1 MVETLRDFKMTL
13 STEHNIIQLQQLE
26 QNLKRTVEAQKAL
39 QSNVSYYLE
48 KNLNCLQEN
57 FPNLYYKFK
66 DYHLKEN
73 FKLTCN
79 HNGEP
84 NIVYPDGH
92 LLYSDNPFTHCQ
104 NQVNEFIDK
113 FYEYTFITDI
123 GQEKNCF
130 NQLHFHYKNHL
141 YSKISDLVIKLKDRN
156 LFKEKS
162 KAKNPESVPL
172 MCMFGLG
179 LGFQLGYLYEKFTPV
194 NIYIIE
200 PNSDFFYLSLCVFD
214 YPSLIEYI
222 KSKQLGL
229 KFFIDDDIHHLSND
243 YYSFNLKYETNLPVI
258 SFFCHY
264 KSPKIKELWS
274 KFKPDVFSSN
284 PEKGF
289 FDDILIGMHQSRQN
303 ITNNERF
310 LINSKQLP
318 HEITS
323 VPVFV
328 VGNGPSLD
336 DELELIKKNNNKVFI
351 IACGT
356 ALTALS
362 KYGITADIYVA
373 VERTQDVYNS
383 LLSIKDPMFFDN
395 TLCIAP
401 DTVYPKTISLFR
413 HRVLGF
419 KNEAMSASLRINK
432 KLLDTTKYSS
442 LTMINPLVSNMG
454 LAIAILLK
462 FKEIYLVGVDCGTA
476 YSEAHSKYSLYYDNF
491 KKKQE
496 CDENPLNFNTL
507 TYQGNFTKTIKTNF
521 LFKCSIDVM
530 EHVISTLPPEIRVY
544 NASNGA
550 KIEGTTPKHLS
561 EINFNSLKKAD
572 HPFLR
577 SFIENEMAEPI
588 DYVSAQDFTDIL
600 KLDRS
605 MEVIDTLIEDLRKLP
620 SARSEIILRLE
631 SHLDFIND
639 WPKEGLSFCQHAV
652 IGSLS
657 HLYIGYITALYLQAE
672 EQKAVKD
679 AEKLIPTIIEFLQ
692 KAKEYLPL
700 TYEYSYEFVRNNIKP
715 PL

>member
-1 MVETLRDFKMTL
+1 MTL
-13 STEHNIIQLQQLE
+13 STEQNIIQLEQLE
-26 QNLKRTVEAQKAL
+26 QNLKSTVEAQKAL
-39 QSNVSYYLE
+39 QNNISYYLE
-48 KNLNCLQEN
+48 KNLNCLREN

-66 DYHLKEN
+66 DHRLKEN

-92 LLYSDNPFTHCQ
+92 LLYPESPFTHCQ
-104 NQVNEFIDK
+104 NQVNEFINK
-113 FYEYTFITDI
+113 FYDYTFITNI

-130 NQLHFHYKNHL
+130 NQLHFHYKNYL
-141 YSKISDLVIKLKDRN
+141 YSQISDLELCLKGHN

-162 KAKNPESVPL
+162 QTKNPESVPL

-214 YPSLIEYI
+214 YTPLIEYI
-222 KSKQLGL
+222 KSRQLGL
-229 KFFIDDDIHHLSND
+229 KFFINDDVNQLSND
-243 YYSFNLKYETNLPVI
+243 YYVYNLKYETNLPVI

-264 KSPKIKELWS
+264 ESSKIAELWLKMKQS
-274 KFKPDVFSSN
+274 IFSNN

-289 FDDILIGMHQSRQN
+289 FDDILVGMSHSRKN
-303 ITNNERF
+303 ITNNELF
-310 LINSKQLP
+310 LTNAKQLP

-323 VPVFV
+323 IPVFV

-336 DELELIKKNNNKVFI
+336 DELDLIKKNNNRVFI

-356 ALTALS
+356 ALTALTN
-362 KYGITADIYVA
+362 YGITADIYVA
-373 VERTQDVYNS
+373 VERTLDVYNS
-383 LLSIKDPMFFDN
+383 LLSIKDLSIFEKI
-395 TLCIAP
+395 LCIAP
-401 DTVYPKTISLFR
+401 DTVHPKTINLFK
-413 HRVLGF
+413 HRIVGF
-419 KNEAMSASLRINK
+419 KNEAMFPSLAINQKLSNINK
-432 KLLDTTKYSS
+432 YKVLTT
-442 LTMINPLVSNMG
+442 INPLVSNMG
-454 LAIAILLK
+454 LSIAILLK

-476 YSEAHSKYSLYYDNF
+476 YNETHSKYSLYYDNF

-496 CDENPLNFNTL
+496 YNENPLNFNTL
-507 TYQGNFTKTIKTNF
+507 TYKGNFAKAVKTND

-550 KIEGTTPKHLS
+550 KIEGTTSKHLS

-588 DYVSAQDFTDIL
+588 DYISVQDFTDIL

-657 HLYIGYITALYLQAE
+657 HLYIGYITALYLQTE

-679 AEKLIPTIIEFLQ
+679 AEKLIPIIIEFLQ

-715 PL
+715 LD